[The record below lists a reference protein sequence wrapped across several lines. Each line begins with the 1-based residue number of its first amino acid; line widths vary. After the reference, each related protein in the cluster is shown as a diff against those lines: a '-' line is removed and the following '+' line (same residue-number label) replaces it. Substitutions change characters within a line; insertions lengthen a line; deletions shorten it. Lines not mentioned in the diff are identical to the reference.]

1 MDSISNRENAI
12 VLPPDFSALSLAMK
26 RNLSS
31 STYLDPVSHDGVH
44 DALTFLP
51 APPYFYEYLYREIA
65 IIERNE
71 RPLILMKFLIEPIQQ
86 NAIIRDYEISIINF
100 AKAINKSIRKS
111 DFAARIGRYEFML
124 ALSTENKSP
133 DEFANRLLTLWRDE
147 EFLFSY
153 SSTPY
158 LAGDGALSIL
168 RRLDGE
174 EVYRP

>member
-1 MDSISNRENAI
+1 MSRDAAI
-12 VLPPDFSALSLAMK
+12 AERLALSAVSLAMK

-31 STYLDPVSHDGVH
+31 TTYTDPISHDGVH

-51 APPYFYEYLYREIA
+51 APAYFYEYLYREIA
-65 IIERNE
+65 IIERSAQ
-71 RPLILMKFLIEPIQQ
+71 PLVLMKFLIEPIVP
-86 NAIIRDYEISIINF
+86 NAAISNYEISIINF

-111 DFAARIGRYEFML
+111 DFAARIGRYEFVL
-124 ALSTENKSP
+124 ALSTGDK
-133 DEFANRLLTLWRDE
+133 DADQIADRLTELWRDE

-158 LAGDGALSIL
+158 RDGDGALTMLS
-168 RRLDGE
+168 RLDRA